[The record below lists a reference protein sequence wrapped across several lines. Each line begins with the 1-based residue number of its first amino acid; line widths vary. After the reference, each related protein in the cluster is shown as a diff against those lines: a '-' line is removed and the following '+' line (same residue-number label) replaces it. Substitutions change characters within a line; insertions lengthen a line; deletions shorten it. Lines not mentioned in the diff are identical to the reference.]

1 MLSRLIIT
9 FLCAATIGSVSGAF
23 LTFEP
28 DQLIVKDI
36 EASIIF
42 LVGLISKP
50 TEEVTVHFQNPFMS
64 ISTCVIVFNPN
75 NWNTPQ
81 LLTAIPA
88 PLFVGSSDPPGRLPF
103 KSELLAK
110 KVTASPLPTELP
122 TIDALQVTRA
132 NAPRHACSA
141 GGMLVDLSRILASI
155 RDEVTPNVN
164 GLRYT
169 RGTKPGEHKVV
180 FPYGSEVN
188 IRVVNIDGA
197 VFLLVFLAIDSG
209 YPSPRGLCNIPR
221 PPSPDNKLVG
231 SDGKLYDPEK
241 KDEVDAFIQSWRV
254 NIKDVLTKPG
264 ASELNIPIR
273 PGTVC
278 KFPKNPPPKPT
289 TTTTTTVDLS
299 TTMDFSTYVSSF
311 TVDLSKST
319 LSPTITYVLSST
331 TITTSPSTTSTALP
345 ISPDPPTPGGYGTPD
360 PDEYGTP
367 DPDEHVSPSED
378 VYVRSSSP

>member
-141 GGMLVDLSRILASI
+141 GGVMSTLLTEYPSPSTSSADVSGPVKDISEYLMEQITS
-155 RDEVTPNVN
+155 NVN

-197 VFLLVFLAIDSG
+197 VLLLVFLTIDSG
-209 YPSPRGLCNIPR
+209 HPSPRGLCNIPR

-231 SDGKLYDPEK
+231 SD
-241 KDEVDAFIQSWRV
+241 
-254 NIKDVLTKPG
+254 
-264 ASELNIPIR
+264 
-273 PGTVC
+273 
-278 KFPKNPPPKPT
+278 
-289 TTTTTTVDLS
+289 DLS

-331 TITTSPSTTSTALP
+331 TITTSPSTTSTTSP
-345 ISPDPPTPGGYGTPD
+345 YTPDPPTPGGYGTPDPDEYGTPDPDEYGTPDPDEYGTPD

>member
-141 GGMLVDLSRILASI
+141 GGVMS
-155 RDEVTPNVN
+155 T
-164 GLRYT
+164 
-169 RGTKPGEHKVV
+169 
-180 FPYGSEVN
+180 
-188 IRVVNIDGA
+188 
-197 VFLLVFLAIDSG
+197 LLTE
-209 YPSPRGLCNIPR
+209 YPSP
-221 PPSPDNKLVG
+221 
-231 SDGKLYDPEK
+231 
-241 KDEVDAFIQSWRV
+241 
-254 NIKDVLTKPG
+254 
-264 ASELNIPIR
+264 
-273 PGTVC
+273 
-278 KFPKNPPPKPT
+278 
-289 TTTTTTVDLS
+289 S
-299 TTMDFSTYVSSF
+299 TSSAG
-311 TVDLSKST
+311 
-319 LSPTITYVLSST
+319 I
-331 TITTSPSTTSTALP
+331 
-345 ISPDPPTPGGYGTPD
+345 
-360 PDEYGTP
+360 
-367 DPDEHVSPSED
+367 
-378 VYVRSSSP
+378 

>member
-1 MLSRLIIT
+1 M
-9 FLCAATIGSVSGAF
+9 FHK
-23 LTFEP
+23 
-28 DQLIVKDI
+28 Q
-36 EASIIF
+36 
-42 LVGLISKP
+42 
-50 TEEVTVHFQNPFMS
+50 
-64 ISTCVIVFNPN
+64 
-75 NWNTPQ
+75 
-81 LLTAIPA
+81 LTAIPA

-141 GGMLVDLSRILASI
+141 GGVMSTLLTEYPSPSTSSADVSGPVKDI
-155 RDEVTPNVN
+155 
-164 GLRYT
+164 
-169 RGTKPGEHKVV
+169 
-180 FPYGSEVN
+180 SEYLME
-188 IRVVNIDGA
+188 R
-197 VFLLVFLAIDSG
+197 DSG
-209 YPSPRGLCNIPR
+209 HPSPRGLCNIPR

-264 ASELNIPIR
+264 AN
-273 PGTVC
+273 
-278 KFPKNPPPKPT
+278 
-289 TTTTTTVDLS
+289 
-299 TTMDFSTYVSSF
+299 
-311 TVDLSKST
+311 
-319 LSPTITYVLSST
+319 
-331 TITTSPSTTSTALP
+331 
-345 ISPDPPTPGGYGTPD
+345 PPTPGGYGTPDPDEYGTPDPDEYGTPDPDEYGTPD